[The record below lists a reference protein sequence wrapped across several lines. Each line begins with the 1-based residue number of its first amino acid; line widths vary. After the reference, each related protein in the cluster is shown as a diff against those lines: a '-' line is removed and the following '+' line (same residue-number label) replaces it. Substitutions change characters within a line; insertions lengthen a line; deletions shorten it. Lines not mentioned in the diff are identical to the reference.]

1 MSAYVK
7 QSKDGLAP
15 RQNGGVEPTATSA
28 SDHGSEKPEPQPV
41 AAHTAQLRLSVP
53 ERRRARLESEPAAA
67 AAAMGVDR
75 SSPDKAEDILRENFA
90 LLVQQH
96 NQLQVK
102 CGRLQALLAER
113 ESLKEQQQLV
123 PKGPL
128 APIPMEK
135 ADSQNGELSPCVRD
149 SQHLEIQKL
158 QQELYRVFDEI
169 MDGQEVAGN
178 EHSPAFAPP
187 LPPHEDCL
195 IYSPLPPLDAS
206 FISGDSK
213 PGSSYSAPADE
224 LPLMSASAEHS
235 SLVHT
240 MLQTAAGSQLLEG
253 ANGSTEGA
261 ARAIN
266 GSTVDVASHE
276 SARSPAVS
284 HTNGFHADDGAFTF
298 SGHGST
304 AVTMSPDVPLFM
316 QVLCACLSLIAGG
329 AAKPFD
335 AGNIKLRY
343 DAGQPR
349 HFCAGGYFGQ
359 FADLTSIQ
367 GHRHVN
373 GLFDSPSGGTMTSGR
388 MPRRDQLY
396 AIKACPSPTSFSGHG
411 STAVTMSPDVPLFM
425 QVGDRKNGFRSDVL
439 GLIVLPCPQAV
450 VDCISDCFS
459 IAALLLSLSGDV
471 EKNPGPITEVM
482 CREMLQNQ
490 KDILSKLTA
499 VQDKQD
505 SFETRILDMQS
516 RILLIEMMMAHFR
529 TFVTPLTALQH
540 LTFSST
546 RHES

>member
-1 MSAYVK
+1 M
-7 QSKDGLAP
+7 
-15 RQNGGVEPTATSA
+15 
-28 SDHGSEKPEPQPV
+28 
-41 AAHTAQLRLSVP
+41 
-53 ERRRARLESEPAAA
+53 
-67 AAAMGVDR
+67 
-75 SSPDKAEDILRENFA
+75 SPDVPLFM
-90 LLVQQH
+90 
-96 NQLQVK
+96 QVL
-102 CGRLQALLAER
+102 CACL
-113 ESLKEQQQLV
+113 SLIAGGAAK
-123 PKGPL
+123 P
-128 APIPMEK
+128 
-135 ADSQNGELSPCVRD
+135 
-149 SQHLEIQKL
+149 
-158 QQELYRVFDEI
+158 FD
-169 MDGQEVAGN
+169 AGN
-178 EHSPAFAPP
+178 NMLRYDAGQPRHFCAGGYFGQFAD
-187 LPPHEDCL
+187 LTSIQGHR
-195 IYSPLPPLDAS
+195 
-206 FISGDSK
+206 
-213 PGSSYSAPADE
+213 
-224 LPLMSASAEHS
+224 H
-235 SLVHT
+235 
-240 MLQTAAGSQLLEG
+240 
-253 ANGSTEGA
+253 ANGLFDSPSGGTMTSG
-261 ARAIN
+261 RMPRRDQLYAIK
-266 GSTVDVASHE
+266 ACP
-276 SARSPAVS
+276 SPTS
-284 HTNGFHADDGAFTF
+284 F

-335 AGNIKLRY
+335 AGNNMLRY

-367 GHRHVN
+367 GHRHAN

-425 QVGDRKNGFRSDVL
+425 QVGNRKNGFHSDVL

-516 RILLIEMMMAHFR
+516 RILLIESKVQSLDETRNRLATLEGIVADHSVETSTLVKHLDDLDNRSRRNNLIIRGIKEEDHENEETLLSKVKDEIFSATLKVNVSSIERIHRLGRRISGR
-529 TFVTPLTALQH
+529 TRPVILRVADYRDKMTVLQNCTK
-540 LTFSST
+540 LRDTDYSVSEDFSKRVQGIRKKLWASASEEKKAGKKVKLLFDKLKVNNT
-546 RHES
+546 LYRWNEEREERCKLRTDAGASDN